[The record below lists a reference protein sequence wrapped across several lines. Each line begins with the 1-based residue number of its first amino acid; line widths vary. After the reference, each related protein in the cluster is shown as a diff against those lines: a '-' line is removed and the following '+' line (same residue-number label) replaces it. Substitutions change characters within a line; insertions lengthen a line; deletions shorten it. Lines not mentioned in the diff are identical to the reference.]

1 MYNPTIKQLKYLVS
15 VAQNL
20 HFGKAAQECF
30 VSQST
35 LSSGIQEL
43 EKLLNIKLIERTKRR
58 VLLTPIGK
66 QIAIN
71 SEKVILEVN
80 DILDY
85 AKSAQDVL
93 SCEMKL
99 GIIPTI
105 APYILPRLMPRLR
118 TKYPKLDLKLVE
130 DQTANILR
138 MLYQGNLDI
147 IIIAKPYKVENLNV
161 NSLKKDH
168 FYAAVPEKSPLCYLK
183 KKSLN
188 SKDIISTNMLL
199 LDEGHC
205 LRDHALAACGVKAKE
220 NVDAFKATSLLTL
233 VQMVANGSGIT
244 LLPELVINS
253 ELMKNS
259 KIKILKYEDTKNFR
273 EIVICWRLASPRSN
287 DFNELMKFFK
297 KYI

>member
-168 FYAAVPEKSPLCYLK
+168 FYAAVPEKSPLCHLK